1 MTLTSND
8 IIFVYSG
15 GQNNSDPSKSIGG
28 YVSNNAL
35 TGLSNNLFTN
45 LKKEEYAS
53 QIVDYRCFYIAN
65 NSYTDSLFNAA
76 VYMDSQSGSI
86 SNCQIGISK
95 STEIQLI
102 SLSTSAI
109 SGNFKLK
116 YEGYTTSHI
125 EWNNNI
131 LIFQN
136 NIETALN
143 NLDIFSG
150 VVVGNVSENIYSI
163 SFLGND
169 DNRNY
174 SLLEVIENNL
184 SPSIT
189 ISFSKRS
196 EGQPINSVAPL
207 LPTSATIPYGVE
219 FSSTSSS
226 SKLLIGDLGPGDM
239 VPIWIKRTSQGETS
253 ADQSNGFL
261 FRLSGNQSKEPTQL
275 PSSLLSKP
283 CFYYA

>member
-28 YVSNNAL
+28 YASNNSL

-45 LKKEEYAS
+45 LRKEEYAS
-53 QIVDYRCFYIAN
+53 QNIDYRCFYVAN
-65 NSYTDSLFNAA
+65 NSYTSSLFNAS
-76 VYMDSQSGSI
+76 VYMYSQSGTI
-86 SNCQIGISK
+86 SNCQIGTAK
-95 STEIQLI
+95 STEIQII
-102 SLSTSAI
+102 SLSVSPS

-116 YEGYTTSHI
+116 YEDYTTSDI
-125 EWNNNI
+125 EWNNNV
-131 LIFQN
+131 LIFEK
-136 NIETALN
+136 NIENALN

-150 VVVGNVSENIYSI
+150 IVVGNIAENIYSI

-174 SLLEVIENNL
+174 SLLQVIENNL

-189 ISFSKRS
+189 ISFSKRAQ
-196 EGQPINSVAPL
+196 GQPINSLAPL
-207 LPTSATIPYGVE
+207 LPTSSTIPYGVE
-219 FSSTSSS
+219 FSSTSSY

-239 VPIWIKRTSQGETS
+239 VPIWIKRISQGETS
-253 ADQSNGFL
+253 VDQANGFL
-261 FRLSGNQSKEPTQL
+261 LKISGNLSKEPTQAP
-275 PSSLLSKP
+275 PSSKP
-283 CFYYA
+283 CFYYV